1 MKAKLLST
9 IKYLLFLSL
18 GILILYAVFKDQD
31 LDKMLEDLRNA
42 EYKWLIFSMLF
53 GYAAYIFR
61 GLRWVLLIEAMK
73 YKATANQATQAIA
86 AGYFAN
92 ALFPRAGE
100 IVRCTSLYKAT
111 GIPVNKLFGT
121 ILLERTIDLGMLLMC
136 IGLSFLLKFK
146 ELTTFFGSVLNKDSP
161 GENGN
166 TKIIIAC
173 CLVLLT
179 VGIYFFREKLKK
191 SKLYQKLVNL
201 GKGVKEGFQT
211 AFHMKQKGLFSV
223 YTFLIWLM
231 YFLMTYICFFS
242 IPETSNLT
250 AIDGL
255 YIMVIGGL
263 GMIVPVQGGLGP
275 YHAAVTMGVVSIG
288 LTESVGIT
296 LAVLVHTSQ
305 TIMIIITGIIA
316 TIVLSLTKR
325 KAVLNEASETP

>member
-121 ILLERTIDLGMLLMC
+121 ILLERTIDLGMLLVC

-211 AFHMKQKGLFSV
+211 AFHMKQKGSFSF

-255 YIMVIGGL
+255 YIMVVGGL

-275 YHAAVTMGVVSIG
+275 YHAAVTLGVVSIG
-288 LTESVGIT
+288 LSESVGIT